1 MNKKYEDAV
10 RQLEQIVHQMEPG
23 ELDIDQL
30 SEQLKKAQQ
39 LIKLC
44 REKLSKTEKE
54 IEDILEKSE

>member
-10 RQLEQIVHQMEPG
+10 RQLEQIVHQMETG

-44 REKLSKTEKE
+44 REKVSKTEKE

>member
-1 MNKKYEDAV
+1 MNSKYEDAV
-10 RQLEQIVHQMEPG
+10 KQLEQIVQQMETG

-39 LIKLC
+39 LINLC

-54 IEDILEKSE
+54 IEEILDKAE

>member
-1 MNKKYEDAV
+1 MNSKYEDAV
-10 RQLEQIVHQMEPG
+10 KQLEQIVQQMETG

-44 REKLSKTEKE
+44 REKLSKTERE
-54 IEDILEKSE
+54 IEEILDKAE

>member
-10 RQLEQIVHQMEPG
+10 KQLEQIVHQMEAG

>member
-1 MNKKYEDAV
+1 MNSKYEDAV
-10 RQLEQIVHQMEPG
+10 KQLEKIVQQMETG

-54 IEDILEKSE
+54 IEEILDKAE

>member
-10 RQLEQIVHQMEPG
+10 RQLEQIVHQMETG

>member
-1 MNKKYEDAV
+1 MNKNYEDAV
-10 RQLEQIVHQMEPG
+10 RQLEQIVHQMETG

>member
-1 MNKKYEDAV
+1 MDSKYEDAV
-10 RQLEQIVHQMEPG
+10 KQLEQIVQQMETG

-54 IEDILEKSE
+54 IEEILDKAE

>member
-1 MNKKYEDAV
+1 MNSKYEDAV
-10 RQLEQIVHQMEPG
+10 KQLEQIVQRMETG

-54 IEDILEKSE
+54 IEEILDKAE

>member
-1 MNKKYEDAV
+1 MNSKYEDAV
-10 RQLEQIVHQMEPG
+10 KQLEQIVRQMETG

-54 IEDILEKSE
+54 IEDILDKAE

>member
-1 MNKKYEDAV
+1 MKSKYEDAV
-10 RQLEQIVHQMEPG
+10 KQLEQIVQQMETG

-54 IEDILEKSE
+54 IEEILDKAE

>member
-10 RQLEQIVHQMEPG
+10 RQLEQIVHQMETG

-44 REKLSKTEKE
+44 REKLLKTEKE

>member
-1 MNKKYEDAV
+1 MSSKYEDAV
-10 RQLEQIVHQMEPG
+10 KQLEQIVQQMETG

-54 IEDILEKSE
+54 IEEILDKAE

>member
-1 MNKKYEDAV
+1 MNSKYEDAV
-10 RQLEQIVHQMEPG
+10 KQLEQIVQQMETG

-30 SEQLKKAQQ
+30 SEQRKKAQQ

-54 IEDILEKSE
+54 IEEILDKAE

>member
-1 MNKKYEDAV
+1 MNSKYEDAV
-10 RQLEQIVHQMEPG
+10 KQLEQIVQQMETG

-54 IEDILEKSE
+54 IEEILGKAE

>member
-1 MNKKYEDAV
+1 MNSKYEDAV
-10 RQLEQIVHQMEPG
+10 KQLEQIVQQMEAG

-54 IEDILEKSE
+54 IEEILDKAE